1 MNALFKY
8 LVIALAFYSEFAFGI
23 SYPVSYGT
31 SSRDTVYVVDWSSNA
46 GEKGSYIVV
55 ERGCRDN
62 WVKQDSSVDKNLP
75 QDSLLAKVYGNIPSP
90 DSVALYEA
98 WANECGHSVSG
109 NIKDG
114 FASILADIGF
124 AALGVY
130 LTFLH
135 DYDYVGTAAL
145 GRTFGVMS
153 LICVPMFVSMGI
165 SHFVQSS
172 RQRDLGKFYKKEAE
186 RFKLHISPTINF
198 EEPGGGLLLQLGF

>member
-1 MNALFKY
+1 MYTTYVTYALLLGLLIWGGKFAGFKKGQ
-8 LVIALAFYSEFAFGI
+8 FHSD
-23 SYPVSYGT
+23 ST
-31 SSRDTVYVVDWSSNA
+31 SLDVT
-46 GEKGSYIVV
+46 K
-55 ERGCRDN
+55 
-62 WVKQDSSVDKNLP
+62 
-75 QDSLLAKVYGNIPSP
+75 SLR
-90 DSVALYEA
+90 
-98 WANECGHSVSG
+98 
-109 NIKDG
+109 
-114 FASILADIGF
+114 GF

-153 LICVPMFVSMGI
+153 LICVPMLVSMGI